1 MEKKLRIGII
11 GTGNISHC
19 HMAGYKMLKDR
30 VDVVAACDIDE
41 AKLDA
46 YCKRYDI
53 PHKYTDFYEM
63 MEKEELDCVSVCT
76 WNVKHKEAT
85 IAALRGGA
93 NVICEKPMAMNAA
106 EAQEMIDCSKETGKL
121 LQIGFV
127 RRFGKDAAVLREF
140 IDQGLFGDIYYAKA
154 TYLRRSGCPGGWFGD
169 KARSGG
175 GPLVD
180 LSVHVVDLVRY
191 LSGLP
196 KPVAA
201 FGATYSNLGPQ
212 RATGGEDGWT
222 VISDDNPFNVEDFAT
237 AMVRF
242 DNGLTLTLETSF
254 NINVK
259 QNTTNVE
266 IFGTKAGARVD
277 PEVEIYTQYGGRFVN
292 IAPATK
298 VWLDEDG
305 LFESEIEGF
314 IDAAEGKKPCRA
326 TGEDGLMVM
335 KLIDAIYESAET
347 GKMVEIH

>member
-1 MEKKLRIGII
+1 
-11 GTGNISHC
+11 
-19 HMAGYKMLKDR
+19 
-30 VDVVAACDIDE
+30 
-41 AKLDA
+41 
-46 YCKRYDI
+46 
-53 PHKYTDFYEM
+53 
-63 MEKEELDCVSVCT
+63 
-76 WNVKHKEAT
+76 
-85 IAALRGGA
+85 
-93 NVICEKPMAMNAA
+93 
-106 EAQEMIDCSKETGKL
+106 MIDCSNETGKL

-127 RRFGKDAAVLREF
+127 RRFGKDAAVLREY
-140 IDQGLFGDIYYAKA
+140 IDQDLFGDIYYAKA

-169 KARSGG
+169 KERSGG

-212 RATGGEDGWT
+212 RAKGGEDGWT

-237 AMVRF
+237 AMIRF
-242 DNGLTLTLETSF
+242 DNGLTLSLETSF
-254 NINVK
+254 NINIK
-259 QNTTNVE
+259 SNTTNVE

-292 IAPATK
+292 ISPATK

-314 IDAAEGKKPCRA
+314 IDAAEGKAPCRA
-326 TGEDGLMVM
+326 TGEDGLVVM
-335 KLIDAIYESAET
+335 KLIDAIYESAAT